1 MASNPDFDEGQRALA
16 TNNDGV
22 PAPKLPPAVRK
33 LADTLSSGALDGA
46 PSTVGQDLDAP
57 RRRRQCA
64 PLPKTPRPSKRARAA
79 SKAGDAQPVA
89 PPAPPASP
97 PARWRGSGDPGDAME
112 LLSDSDDEA
121 PAAADDG
128 DTSDRDSEPAP
139 APQPQPPSPTST
151 KGDAALAAALAAP
164 PPPEG
169 DEAFARTLAEEDDE
183 DEAATP
189 EESTAN
195 DAALAAALAGESS
208 GDEDAAPSA
217 PARIPKCL
225 QDRNKSGVCDPFA
238 APASH
243 CDMTRAPPRRTC
255 TQPASATRPRSL
267 EPLRG

>member
-128 DTSDRDSEPAP
+128 DDSDRDSVPAP
-139 APQPQPPSPTST
+139 APQLQPPFPVGCVVAEIDAPQHALEGRLST
-151 KGDAALAAALAAP
+151 TARTRSSTATPARGKDTKL
-164 PPPEG
+164 
-169 DEAFARTLAEEDDE
+169 FAR
-183 DEAATP
+183 
-189 EESTAN
+189 
-195 DAALAAALAGESS
+195 
-208 GDEDAAPSA
+208 
-217 PARIPKCL
+217 
-225 QDRNKSGVCDPFA
+225 
-238 APASH
+238 
-243 CDMTRAPPRRTC
+243 
-255 TQPASATRPRSL
+255 RS
-267 EPLRG
+267 R